1 MIRNIITKD
10 IIFSQ
15 TTPENIYLKY
25 LNLTSFP
32 TGNISSPFS
41 DDKKP
46 SFALY
51 KNGTFKCNSSTKQG
65 DVFQFVAYMKQLDNK
80 TQFNEVLNDIATEMN
95 INQQP
100 VAEKTKDYPKTNKNS
115 INVVAEKSQPVEKPV
130 ATESDILLNPIKKPS
145 KTDINNVATEQNP
158 VATIIDKKE
167 QPVATSKLNVTTRDF
182 TKLDLEYW
190 SNLGVEK
197 AILEKYKLKSISSYT
212 WTDKK
217 PFYTKNESVAFVFE
231 LQGNFKLYIPNQTEI
246 GIKKNVLPP
255 FPTGIFGFEQL
266 GTGKIKNLIICAG
279 EKDTITANSRGFN
292 SVTFGSETSNPKDEE
307 IKKLQSVCDNLFVCY
322 DNDEPGEKGRNTLI
336 KRFPQIIPLQLPTN
350 ENVKGYDITDYFQEH
365 TAHDFQKII
374 DLAVKN
380 KMVATKNE
388 KLVAN
393 STKNTETPLN
403 KVNNTTVVKEKP
415 VAQPINIYNKYDLP
429 KEVTTP
435 IEDLIEDIEKYKMFM
450 SNDKIW
456 VLYGERSF
464 KPVSNFVVKIIQH
477 MQDEKFPMKLIKIR
491 NVYKQEKIFDV
502 LSDKLNSPQKF
513 DDIVTSHGN
522 YLWSGTPKDFHILK
536 TYLFDKMG
544 NGKKIDCLGW
554 QKEDNFWLWNNNVN
568 LCDGNKIEIDENG
581 IFKHKDISYYV
592 PSANKVYKENAFKY
606 EPQKRVCVKKPN
618 VTIDVYLSK
627 MFEVHRNNSISAIL
641 FTISSIFQDIVV
653 DELKAFPILF
663 FHGKASSGK
672 DQLANC
678 CQSFFGKPQSA
689 INIEGGASTL
699 KAHIREFAQFVNII
713 CQFSEYKNGDKQ
725 LDGILKGIW
734 DRNGYK
740 RGTIDSHVSTET
752 VPILS
757 SLILTG
763 NHSPDDESLI
773 TRLLWLDMSKNTFT
787 DDEVKKYDELAD
799 MTEKGISSFT
809 DYLLKER
816 NRFSSDFKTK
826 FRLYKT
832 SISAKMPIGSPSRFS
847 TNLAILGATYEIFKD
862 TIIFPFT
869 YAEMM
874 GHFVKISEFQLN
886 KINSV
891 SASNKWWDC
900 FLVCIK
906 TNGENKLE
914 YERDIKVEGNK
925 LYFNF
930 SNTYDKIQR
939 QWYNQ
944 YKETIPSKNVMQD
957 TVKKEKAFIEIKSSC
972 RIGQGRDS
980 SVTSA
985 FVVDFTILSNY
996 EEINEAVHFIITSP

>member
-1 MIRNIITKD
+1 MISNILTKD
-10 IIFSQ
+10 IIFSH
-15 TTPENIYLKY
+15 TTPENIYLKF
-25 LNLTSFP
+25 LNLSEFP
-32 TGNISSPFS
+32 KGNISSPFS
-41 DDKKP
+41 EDKKA
-46 SFALY
+46 SFKIH
-51 KNGTFKCNSSTKQG
+51 KNGTFKCHSSGKQG
-65 DVFQFVAYMKQLDNK
+65 DAFEFVANLKQLNCK
-80 TQFNEVLNDIATEMN
+80 TQFREVLETVAKEMN
-95 INQQP
+95 IPIKQDLQGFAKENKTFAKPLQQNNKT
-100 VAEKTKDYPKTNKNS
+100 VAT
-115 INVVAEKSQPVEKPV
+115 QEKPFV
-130 ATESDILLNPIKKPS
+130 
-145 KTDINNVATEQNP
+145 
-158 VATIIDKKE
+158 
-167 QPVATSKLNVTTRDF
+167 LNVINTQMKEHHF
-182 TKLDLEYW
+182 SFW
-190 SNLGVEK
+190 NNLGVEK
-197 AILEKYKLKSISSYT
+197 ELLDKYNIRAVEKYSFFSSA
-212 WTDKK
+212 
-217 PFYTKNESVAFVFE
+217 KNKDFNFTINENVLAFSYEVN
-231 LQGNFKLYIPNQTEI
+231 GNFEVYAPDQPDEKQPKLFMNGLQK
-246 GIKKNVLPP
+246 GD
-255 FPTGIFGFEQL
+255 IFGLEQL
-266 GTGKIKNLIICAG
+266 GNEKTENLIICAG
-279 EKDTITANSRGFN
+279 KKDTIVAVSRGYKAI
-292 SVTFGSETSNPKDEE
+292 TFRSETHNPTSVQ
-307 IKKLQSVCDNLFVCY
+307 IKALQGLCKNLFICY
-322 DNDEPGEKGRNTLI
+322 DNDEGGEAGRNAITS
-336 KRFPQIIPLQLPTN
+336 KFPKIIPLQLPKN
-350 ENVKGYDITDYFQEH
+350 ETIKGYDLTDYFRKH
-365 TAHDFQKII
+365 TPKDFQKII
-374 DLAVKN
+374 DLALNIKDDVLDLQE
-380 KMVATKNE
+380 NE
-388 KLVAN
+388 KLY
-393 STKNTETPLN
+393 
-403 KVNNTTVVKEKP
+403 
-415 VAQPINIYNKYDLP
+415 AQYEMP
-429 KEVTTP
+429 KEVKTP
-435 IEDLIEDIEKYKMFM
+435 ISELISDIEKYRMFM
-450 SNDKIW
+450 ANNQIW
-456 VLYGERSF
+456 IMQGDSKKYF
-464 KPVSNFVVKIIQH
+464 KSVSNFVVKIIQH

-502 LSDKLNSPQKF
+502 LSDKLNTPQKF

-522 YLWSGTPKDFHILK
+522 YLWSGTPKDFHLLR

-554 QKEDNFWLWNNNVN
+554 QKEDNFWLWNNKVN

-581 IFKHKDISYYV
+581 IFKHKDTSYYV

-606 EPQKRVCVKKPN
+606 EPQKRVCIKTST
-618 VTIDVYLSK
+618 VTIDAYLSK

-641 FTISSIFQDIVV
+641 FTMASIFQDIVV

-763 NHSPDDESLI
+763 NHSPDDEALI

-809 DYLLKER
+809 DDLLKER
-816 NRFSSDFKTK
+816 NRFLIDFKTK

-847 TNLAILGATYEIFKD
+847 TNFAILGATYEIFKD
-862 TIIFPFT
+862 TIVFPFT
-869 YAEMM
+869 QAQMM
-874 GHFVKISEFQLN
+874 EHFEKISEFQMN
-886 KINSV
+886 KINSA

-900 FLVCIK
+900 FLVCIR
-906 TNGENKLE
+906 TNGDNKLD
-914 YERDIKVEGNK
+914 YERDIKVEGTI

-944 YKETIPSKNVMQD
+944 YKEMIPSKATMQD
-957 TVKKEKAFIEIKSSC
+957 TVKKENAFIEIKSSF
-972 RIGQGRDS
+972 RFRTGRDG

-985 FVVDFTILSNY
+985 FVIDFSRLSNF
-996 EEINEAVHFIITSP
+996 EEINEAIHYMNTMP